1 MHDIGTAPRLH
12 WQWDEPSQGAPAA
25 SIDLTFDFER
35 EGRLWVGTCRELS
48 TSTYGRNRHKV
59 HDALK
64 ELVIEHLNLLEES
77 GERGR
82 FFDEWG
88 HHAPVRSNADVVMDD
103 VRGGVR
109 VPYTRPPPSQWARS
123 WGKYRTEC

>member
-1 MHDIGTAPRLH
+1 MRDSGTAPRLH

-48 TSTYGRNRHKV
+48 TSTYGRNRQKV

-88 HHAPVRSNADVVMDD
+88 ITLNIPPVHPTAS
-103 VRGGVR
+103 
-109 VPYTRPPPSQWARS
+109 PPPQPDAMLLHQKALGVEPGVLGATR
-123 WGKYRTEC
+123 